1 VSGLPVFRIDQDLL
15 AAMVFNIFANTTDT
29 LSWIPNPNTRGT
41 SNILQS
47 CLTKTSLCVST
58 AVHLYIPEHDDPPF
72 LWLSYQS
79 RRKLGWLI
87 IGLLA
92 SEMLVYPA
100 WYHRSETK
108 KFMEEYNRKF
118 GWTPPPGL
126 FAKGGKC
133 HRTSRRIFLLRV

>member
-1 VSGLPVFRIDQDLL
+1 VSGLPVFRIDQVLL
-15 AAMVFNIFANTTDT
+15 AAMVFNIFASTTDT
-29 LSWIPNPNTRGT
+29 VSWIQNPNTRGT
-41 SNILQS
+41 SNIPQS
-47 CLTKTSLCVST
+47 CPIKTSLSVST
-58 AVHLYIPEHDDPPF
+58 AVHLNIPEHDDPPF
-72 LWLSYQS
+72 LWLSYQT

-87 IGLLA
+87 IGLLT

-108 KFMEEYNRKF
+108 KFIEEYSRKF

-133 HRTSRRIFLLRV
+133 HRTLRKIFHLRV